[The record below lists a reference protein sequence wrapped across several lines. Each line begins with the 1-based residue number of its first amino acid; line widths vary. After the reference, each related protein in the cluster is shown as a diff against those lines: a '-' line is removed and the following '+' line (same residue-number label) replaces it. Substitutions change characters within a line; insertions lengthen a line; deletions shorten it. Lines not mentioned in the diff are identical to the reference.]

1 MDKALA
7 YGARDCGFESRYGL
21 LFFFSISFSF
31 FFFGFESQYIPYVLS
46 FFFFYLFFN
55 KTKLTNIPLPPVAGC
70 KKKNKSP
77 WRDSNPQL
85 SDPKSDAL
93 SIAPQGRVTLRYS
106 AVLYMYAPQVPMELN
121 CIYTALLL
129 NTFGYDHINCN
140 PPVLIRTPKL
150 TQFEPAQY
158 WGGGPPGNSAVLY
171 PSIFFF
177 FGFG

>member
-1 MDKALA
+1 M
-7 YGARDCGFESRYGL
+7 GRFVGS
-21 LFFFSISFSF
+21 S
-31 FFFGFESQYIPYVLS
+31 SQP
-46 FFFFYLFFN
+46 
-55 KTKLTNIPLPPVAGC
+55 T
-70 KKKNKSP
+70 KKKEQKKSP

-171 PSIFFF
+171 PYFFIIIISTGVGDHPGTVQCCIHTLF
-177 FGFG
+177 YYPFCSCSFSG

>member
-1 MDKALA
+1 M
-7 YGARDCGFESRYGL
+7 GRFVGS
-21 LFFFSISFSF
+21 S
-31 FFFGFESQYIPYVLS
+31 SQP
-46 FFFFYLFFN
+46 
-55 KTKLTNIPLPPVAGC
+55 T
-70 KKKNKSP
+70 KKKEQKKSP

-171 PSIFFF
+171 PYFFF
-177 FGFG
+177 FFT